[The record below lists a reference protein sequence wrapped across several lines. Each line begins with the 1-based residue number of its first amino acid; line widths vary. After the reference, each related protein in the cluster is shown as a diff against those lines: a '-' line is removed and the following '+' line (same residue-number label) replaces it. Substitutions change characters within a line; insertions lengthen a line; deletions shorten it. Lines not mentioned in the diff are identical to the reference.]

1 MEMLLVLVILST
13 LAAIIYPR
21 LADHAR
27 RAHIIATHVQLD
39 TFRTALSSFEIDNDR
54 YPQDRNGLQELVQ
67 RPSDARNWHGPYLE
81 GRVPKDPWHN
91 DYTYECPGKHNP
103 DSYDITSAGPD
114 GAFGT
119 DDDIGNWQTDTE

>member
-1 MEMLLVLVILST
+1 MKLHRNSSYQLLNQIVRGFTLVEMLLVLVILST

-27 RAHIIATHVQLD
+27 RAHIIATHLQLD

-81 GRVPKDPWHN
+81 K
-91 DYTYECPGKHNP
+91 
-103 DSYDITSAGPD
+103 
-114 GAFGT
+114 
-119 DDDIGNWQTDTE
+119 